1 MALQSDPPSV
11 VVALISADVVSVV
24 AFAVVVPEVVSGVD
38 SSGVVVEAVVPAVEA
53 EGRLLRPGLLFPDG
67 LAGADGAGTAVLT

>member
-11 VVALISADVVSVV
+11 VAALISADAVSVV

-38 SSGVVVEAVVPAVEA
+38 SSGVVAEAVVPAVEA
-53 EGRLLRPGLLFPDG
+53 EGRKVAQARIVVSGRTG
-67 LAGADGAGTAVLT
+67 RC